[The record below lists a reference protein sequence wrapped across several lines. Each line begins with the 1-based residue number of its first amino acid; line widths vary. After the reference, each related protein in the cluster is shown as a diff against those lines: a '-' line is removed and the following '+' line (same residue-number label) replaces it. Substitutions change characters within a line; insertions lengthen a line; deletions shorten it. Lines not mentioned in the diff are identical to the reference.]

1 LQHGLRS
8 GDGGVLLASIASDR
22 AHAKRR
28 TSVDTS
34 RPVSSAAR
42 SAPCGAGVPP
52 EEQRCEADEMGRHC
66 DLRNACHVADGIMFE
81 FALSLAA
88 CTTADPF
95 EITYIVYLNV
105 KHFETQNHL

>member
-1 LQHGLRS
+1 MRWA
-8 GDGGVLLASIASDR
+8 DIVI
-22 AHAKRR
+22 
-28 TSVDTS
+28 
-34 RPVSSAAR
+34 
-42 SAPCGAGVPP
+42 CG
-52 EEQRCEADEMGRHC
+52 M
-66 DLRNACHVADGIMFE
+66 LCHVADGIMFE